1 MQKIK
6 GQITIAHQYRFPS
19 FGIGLLHRMKTGTPC
34 AVYVDDDD
42 IALTM
47 PGRSN
52 PLHRRLRTPTGDIPT
67 RVMHRLRERADVTFC
82 GSSYYSKKYGGINVP
97 LGRDPDEYSPN
108 RFDRLEIRHKHKISD
123 NDVVV
128 GFVGNPRKHVGFE
141 DLIGAL
147 EIINNENCL
156 LLIVPSGELNESS
169 QELLRN
175 SRIRFRIIEAQDS
188 RLVPEFLAASDLVV
202 VPQRSN
208 PISEGQISARLVDA
222 MAMQKPIV
230 STRTSDNEDL
240 LLAGAIFANE
250 HDPQDLSEKIQ
261 YLLDNPQDSAKRAR
275 IARQRFMEKLS
286 LDAMRQKLL
295 PELERLLA
303 NKPR

>member
-1 MQKIK
+1 
-6 GQITIAHQYRFPS
+6 
-19 FGIGLLHRMKTGTPC
+19 
-34 AVYVDDDD
+34 
-42 IALTM
+42 
-47 PGRSN
+47 
-52 PLHRRLRTPTGDIPT
+52 
-67 RVMHRLRERADVTFC
+67 
-82 GSSYYSKKYGGINVP
+82 
-97 LGRDPDEYSPN
+97 LGRDPDEYSPD
-108 RFDRLEIRHKHKISD
+108 RFDRREIRRKHKISD
-123 NDVVV
+123 NDVIV

-240 LLAGAIFANE
+240 LLAGALFANE

-261 YLLDNPQDSAKRAR
+261 HLLNNPQDSAKRAR